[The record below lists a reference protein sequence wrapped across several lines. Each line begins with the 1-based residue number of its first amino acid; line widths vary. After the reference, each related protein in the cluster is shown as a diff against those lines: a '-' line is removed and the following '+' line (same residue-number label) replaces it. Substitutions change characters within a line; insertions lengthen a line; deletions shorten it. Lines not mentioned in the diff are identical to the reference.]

1 MPYLYPIGEF
11 TDSVYF
17 DRSHLL
23 FMEET
28 MKVNQNLGNILLA
41 IYLIGVGLIAIVPSL
56 SQLSI
61 VLAIIAIAAGVVML
75 LGQRGGRFSVSAN
88 LGWILLAIWLIIEGI
103 LGLNILKIN
112 FSGLDIILAILA
124 IAAGVL
130 ILLRR

>member
-17 DRSHLL
+17 NGCHLL
-23 FMEET
+23 LREDA
-28 MKVNQNLGNILLA
+28 MKINQNLGNILLA

-75 LGQRGGRFSVSAN
+75 LGSRGTRFSLSAN
-88 LGWILLAIWLIIEGI
+88 LGWILLAIWLIVEGI
-103 LGLNILKIN
+103 LGL
-112 FSGLDIILAILA
+112 
-124 IAAGVL
+124 
-130 ILLRR
+130 